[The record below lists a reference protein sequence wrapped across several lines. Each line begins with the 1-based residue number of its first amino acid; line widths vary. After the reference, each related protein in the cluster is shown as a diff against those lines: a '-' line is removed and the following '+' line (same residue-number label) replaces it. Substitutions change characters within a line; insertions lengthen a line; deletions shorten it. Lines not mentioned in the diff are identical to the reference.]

1 MYLFIGATTYN
12 TNKEHGSRGW
22 IPFECIYW
30 DILYSDEV
38 RAPSVSPLQL
48 KWKEKSDIQVAG
60 MLAFYILTKGKHPFG
75 AQIHRLVNLHDDKP
89 VGLTELSDPV
99 VKDLL
104 SQMLAQELDIRPYVE
119 QALKHPYFLTCE
131 EQMKFLEAVGNES
144 EIKDF
149 KGDPKCPVSKVLDN
163 RDPSKPRSSLLR
175 NDWKKVIDP
184 DDLNTFCAGG
194 RDSSSY
200 DGSRYTDCL
209 RFMRNI
215 RQHWNDRPH
224 PPLKAM
230 GNATSLDEYFL
241 QIFPTLPLVVH
252 QIVREHPEWKTRPA
266 LKEFFPVINRRAPSD
281 AD

>member
-1 MYLFIGATTYN
+1 MA
-12 TNKEHGSRGW
+12 
-22 IPFECIYW
+22 
-30 DILYSDEV
+30 
-38 RAPSVSPLQL
+38 PLQL

-75 AQIHRLVNLHDDKP
+75 AQIHRLINLHDGKP

-104 SQMLAQELDIRPYVE
+104 SQMLAQEQDKRPYVE
-119 QALKHPYFLTCE
+119 EALKHPYFLSCE
-131 EQMKFLEAVGNES
+131 EQMKFLEAMGNES
-144 EIKDF
+144 EIK
-149 KGDPKCPVSKVLDN
+149 KGDPNCAVSKALDN
-163 RDPSKPRSSLLR
+163 SDPSTPRSSLE
-175 NDWKKVIDP
+175 NYWKAVIDP

-200 DGSRYTDCL
+200 DGSRYTHCL

-215 RQHWNDRPH
+215 RQHWNDIPH

-230 GNATSLDEYFL
+230 GQATSLDEYFL

-252 QIVREHPEWKTRPA
+252 QIVREYPDWKKRSA
-266 LKEFFPVINRRAPSD
+266 LKEFFPVINRRAP
-281 AD
+281 ADED